1 MADSK
6 HNAKALI
13 GLRESALLLL
23 MGNKYLCSEV
33 FLKKIGNYIKE
44 DLIKLEKEIVT
55 LKKSFPGKFINEVDT
70 DGIIGK
76 IRSNAAAMMETD
88 KGNHNSDFL
97 VTLGSTLEADL
108 KAVEEAIGLI
118 RLQLK
123 GKSTSY
129 SAVSNIVR
137 QTKDIGELLRN
148 MFIGAIKIGGVLILV
163 FIMALLFLYVT
174 MPKEGIYQKKI
185 TKSEIRVAVLQ
196 QQISIFNDEI
206 KAVSLKIKAMEDNA
220 DLRAQRI
227 EILNL
232 DMEIVELKDQI
243 DNAEAE
249 IETLE
254 KTVME
259 SQQVIETLRSTPIVN
274 RILRLKGN

>member
-6 HNAKALI
+6 HNEKALI
-13 GLRESALLLL
+13 GLRKSALLLL

>member
-13 GLRESALLLL
+13 GLRKSALLLL

-55 LKKSFPGKFINEVDT
+55 LKKNFPGKFINEVDT

-88 KGNHNSDFL
+88 KGNHNSDVLF
-97 VTLGSTLEADL
+97 TLGSTLEADL

-118 RLQLK
+118 KLQLK

-148 MFIGAIKIGGVLILV
+148 MFIGALKIGGVLILV

-185 TKSEIRVAVLQ
+185 TKSEMRILLQ
-196 QQISIFNDEI
+196 QQISTFNDEI

-227 EILNL
+227 EILNH

-243 DNAEAE
+243 DNAESE

-259 SQQVIETLRSTPIVN
+259 NQQVIETLRSTPIVN